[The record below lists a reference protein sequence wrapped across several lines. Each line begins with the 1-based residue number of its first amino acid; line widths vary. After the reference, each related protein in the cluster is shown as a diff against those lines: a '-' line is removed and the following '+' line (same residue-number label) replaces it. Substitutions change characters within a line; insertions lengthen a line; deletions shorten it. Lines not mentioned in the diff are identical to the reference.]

1 MSVPHFVDSLLWY
14 ILPGVAKQT
23 TLCIGCYR
31 NPGSCARI
39 DRTNL
44 DPKELELVSSLLTR

>member
-1 MSVPHFVDSLLWY
+1 MSVPPFVDSLLWY